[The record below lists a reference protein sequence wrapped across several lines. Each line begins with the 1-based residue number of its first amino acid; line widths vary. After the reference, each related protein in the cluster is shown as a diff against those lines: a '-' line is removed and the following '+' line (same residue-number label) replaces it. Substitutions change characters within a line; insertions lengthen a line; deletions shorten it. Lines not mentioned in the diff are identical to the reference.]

1 MFSNFLFSS
10 ILLEG
15 AALPFP
21 NGGAEMDNGAVES
34 RRGRGVQG
42 NPRREGFPWA
52 DLPVAAKRGRRCTPA
67 VSDPPVLIDPSIHP

>member
-21 NGGAEMDNGAVES
+21 NGGGEMDNGAVES
-34 RRGRGVQG
+34 RRGRGCAGEPPQG
-42 NPRREGFPWA
+42 GIS
-52 DLPVAAKRGRRCTPA
+52 LG
-67 VSDPPVLIDPSIHP
+67 